1 MARSFEHKVLAG
13 AVGPNDGL
21 DEVLRRVLIVDKQLL
36 GGLGKA
42 HPGAVGGVVIA
53 AADARLQAHAVD
65 EVGRAQSPH
74 LAVGVQ
80 LVKVG
85 HAEG

>member
-21 DEVLRRVLIVDKQLL
+21 DEILRRVLIVDKQLL

-42 HPGAVGGVVIA
+42 HPGAVGGCYSGCRCA
-53 AADARLQAHAVD
+53 ATGTR
-65 EVGRAQSPH
+65 RR
-74 LAVGVQ
+74 
-80 LVKVG
+80 
-85 HAEG
+85 